1 MVWFCTRYL
10 YYALNVH
17 VSFKMSRI
25 MYGMGYLPTERSGHI
40 VMCVAWCDSESAQ
53 WHNLLTPSALGRCL
67 PIYLSQEST
76 LRMLPPSSKGTHR
89 AQGLAP
95 PGRRFWHLWD
105 HPAAWLLSIRM
116 DSETWKDVM
125 KNIPFK
131 RKVEL
136 LSRTYLG
143 LLHS

>member
-17 VSFKMSRI
+17 VSFKMSCI
-25 MYGMGYLPTERSGHI
+25 MYGMGYLPTERSGC
-40 VMCVAWCDSESAQ
+40 VMCVAWCDSESTQ
-53 WHNLLTPSALGRCL
+53 WHNRLTPSALGHCL
-67 PIYLSQEST
+67 PTYLSQEST

-116 DSETWKDVM
+116 DSETWKDIM